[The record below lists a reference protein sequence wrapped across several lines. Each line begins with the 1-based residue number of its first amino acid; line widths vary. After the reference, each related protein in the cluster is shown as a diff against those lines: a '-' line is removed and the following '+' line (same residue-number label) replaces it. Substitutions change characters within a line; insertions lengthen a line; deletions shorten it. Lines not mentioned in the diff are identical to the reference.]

1 MSYPTDRIILYD
13 RHGSSLGDLA
23 PADVLGRV
31 RYEEI
36 NGEHTLSIVTTR
48 RLLVGYRLL
57 TVDGTGKWREWVV
70 DEPDEAHESGRHA
83 IGTYK
88 ACWSMQYDLEACPGG
103 VLWASAEEGT
113 HDPIT
118 ASAALAI
125 ALTNSPLWQAGN
137 CDVGTTGGASL
148 YDGQVWD
155 YLAKLVE
162 VWGGEMDAR
171 IVVDSTGVVS
181 RYVDWRARLGSTSV
195 TRRFDWG
202 YDVTGIRRTPD
213 PGPYYC
219 RIVPRGGSE
228 GTDADGVSYSNRVGI
243 EEETQGGVDYIE
255 DSDAALDFRLSDGA
269 GGWIYPTKTVNYA
282 LETEGDSEELYLKAL
297 ADLPN
302 HTHPGVT
309 YEANVLQLAR
319 AGMDVQGVELGD
331 TTQCVDRGFG
341 DAPLRIEGRVMAM
354 ETNELNAED
363 VTLTMGQLGSS
374 LADEI
379 RTLAE
384 ATVQNVTT
392 RVNQIVSGGT
402 IVYLEHLVDKLNAEI
417 NALGGYTYQ
426 VPGQGTVTYDT
437 AVANPLVATEASQV
451 VQIKGGAIRI
461 ANSKQ
466 ASFSGIEDWNWSTLM
481 VAGHVNA
488 DLVTAA
494 HMISGYIGN
503 ANGNVYID
511 LDNGVVRLGPTAQ
524 FGDGGTIQ
532 DALDSIDANT
542 SDIDNM
548 GADVGALTSDLA
560 DEIAQRAADTS
571 ALTTQIGDVQ
581 AGFTLTANQLSM
593 AIDDARR
600 MATDYLTYENGELTL
615 GATDSVVRQVLTNAR
630 NSFRNSAGDIAYFGL
645 SPDQVWALFIAT
657 AHITDM
663 LRFGDFAWIARN
675 NGNMTIKWMGA

>member
-1 MSYPTDRIILYD
+1 MSYPSDRILLYD
-13 RHGSSLGDLA
+13 RHGSPLGDLA

-36 NGEHTLSIVTTR
+36 NGEHTLTIVTTR

-70 DEPDEAHESGRHA
+70 DEPDEAHESGRCA

-103 VLWASAEEGT
+103 VLWLSAEEGT

-255 DSDAALDFRLSDGA
+255 DSDAVLDFRLSDGA

-282 LETEGDSEELYLKAL
+282 LETEGDAEELYLKAL

-309 YEANVLQLAR
+309 YEANVVQLAR

-354 ETNELNAED
+354 EVNELNDED

-426 VPGQGTVTYDT
+426 VPGQGTLTYDT

-466 ASFSGIEDWNWSTLM
+466 SSFTGIEDWNWSTLM

-524 FGDGGTIQ
+524 FGNGGTIQ
-532 DALDSIDANT
+532 DALDSIAANT
-542 SDIDNM
+542 SDIDSM
-548 GADVGALTSDLA
+548 GVDVGALTSDLA
-560 DEIAQRAADTS
+560 DEIAQREADTS
-571 ALTTQIGDVQ
+571 ALTDQLDGIQ
-581 AGFTLTANQLSM
+581 AGFTVTTNQLSM
-593 AIDDARR
+593 AIEDARR
-600 MATDYLTYENGELTL
+600 FATDYLTYENGELTL

-630 NSFRNSAGDIAYFGL
+630 NSFRNNAGDIAYFGL

>member
-1 MSYPTDRIILYD
+1 MAYPTDRILLYD
-13 RHGSSLGDLA
+13 RQGVSLGEIG
-23 PADVLGRV
+23 PSDVLGRV
-31 RYEEI
+31 RNEEV
-36 NGEHTLSIVTTR
+36 NGVHTLTLVTTR
-48 RLLVGYRLL
+48 PLLVGYRLL
-57 TVDGTGKWREWVV
+57 TVDATGKWYEWVV
-70 DEPDEAHESGRHA
+70 DEPDEAHESGRCA

-118 ASAALAI
+118 AGAALSI
-125 ALTNSPLWQAGN
+125 ALTNSPMWRAGT

-171 IVVDSTGVVS
+171 IVVDSAGVVS
-181 RYVDWRARLGSTSV
+181 RYVDWHARIGSANV

-202 YDVTGIRRTPD
+202 HDVTGIRRTPD

-219 RIVPRGGSE
+219 RVVPRGGSE
-228 GTDADGVSYSNRVGI
+228 GTDSDGVSYSNRIGI
-243 EEETQGGVDYIE
+243 EDETGGIPYLE
-255 DSDAALDFRLSDGA
+255 DADAAADFRMSDGA

-282 LETEGDSEELYLKAL
+282 LATEGDSEELLNLAQ
-297 ADLPN
+297 ADLHN
-302 HTHPGVT
+302 HTRPGVT
-309 YEANVLQLAR
+309 YEANVVQFAR
-319 AGMDVQGVELGD
+319 AGMDVQGVALGD
-331 TTQCVDRGFG
+331 SVQCVDRGFG
-341 DAPLRIEGRVMAM
+341 PTPLRIEGRVMAM
-354 ETNELNAED
+354 EVNELNDAD
-363 VTLTMGQLGSS
+363 VTLTIGQLGGT

-379 RTLAE
+379 RSLATSVVE
-384 ATVQNVTT
+384 GVTT

-402 IVYLEHLVDKLNAEI
+402 IVYLEHLVDRLNAEI
-417 NALGGYTYQ
+417 NALGGYTYL
-426 VPGQGTVTYDT
+426 VPGQGAITYDV
-437 AVANPLVATEASQV
+437 AVTDPLIGSEATQV
-451 VQIKGGAIRI
+451 TQVKGGAIRI

-466 ASFSGIEDWNWSTLM
+466 ASFSGIEDWNWATLM
-481 VAGHVNA
+481 VAGHINA

-494 HMISGYIGN
+494 HIVTGYIGN
-503 ANGNVYID
+503 ASGNVFID
-511 LDNGVVRLGPTAQ
+511 LDNGIVRLGPTTQ
-524 FGDGGTIQ
+524 LGESGTLQ
-532 DALDSIDANT
+532 EALASIDANAN
-542 SDIDNM
+542 DID
-548 GADVGALTSDLA
+548 DVSSGVSQVSSDLQ

-600 MATDYLTYENGELTL
+600 MATDFLTYENGELTL

-630 NSFRNSAGDIAYFGL
+630 NAFRNSAGDIAYFGL
-645 SPDQVWALFIAT
+645 SADQVWALFIAT

-663 LRFGDFAWIARN
+663 LRFGDFAWIARS
-675 NGNMTIKWMGA
+675 NGNMTIKWVGA